1 VSRRRAS
8 VLAAAVALLSTA
20 QAAPAATLDVPL
32 LGPGHE
38 QTGEISAHVDTP
50 VAEVD
55 VQASAARISASV
67 SAPPPQI
74 EIPPPASPAE
84 PSAPSASKRPP
95 SRTKAD
101 RRAVRRVHQQQPV
114 RSSASDRPVPP
125 DPPSGRMPAATAEE
139 VGGLPSRSF
148 SRSFLPKASPSA
160 DGSLTAAAAASAG
173 ATAALTGL
181 VVAAIALL
189 SWIALQRPRTLSP
202 PLLSFAL
209 QRPG

>member
-8 VLAAAVALLSTA
+8 VLAATVALLSTA

-38 QTGEISAHVDTP
+38 ETGEIGAHVDTP

-84 PSAPSASKRPP
+84 PSPPSASKRPP
-95 SRTKAD
+95 SRTKVD

-125 DPPSGRMPAATAEE
+125 DPSGRMPAATAEE

-148 SRSFLPKASPSA
+148 SRSFLPEASPSA